1 MVTILIAEDDP
12 HVRYLLGET
21 LRAAGF
27 RTIEAADGAQALVCF
42 DEQHIDLLV
51 TDVMMPHVSGI
62 ELVRALRQAGYDL
75 PILMLTVLDTFAD
88 KEAGFVT
95 GVDDYL
101 VKPVDLD
108 EWLLRIHALLRRSK
122 IVATQ
127 ELVVKTLTLRMRD
140 ATVVT
145 PDGELALPHKEFQL
159 LYRLLSQPK
168 QIFTRQ
174 QLMDEI
180 WGYDVESDSRTVDVH
195 VKRLRD
201 KFNQYEVFTIETV
214 WGLGYK
220 GVVL

>member
-1 MVTILIAEDDP
+1 MVTVLIAEDDP
-12 HVRYLLGET
+12 HVRYLLSET

-27 RTIEAADGAQALVCF
+27 RTIETADGAQALACF

-51 TDVMMPHVSGI
+51 TDVMMPHVSGV
-62 ELVRALRQAGYDL
+62 ELVHALRQAGYDL

-145 PDGELALPHKEFQL
+145 PDGELTLPQKEFQL

>member
-21 LRAAGF
+21 LRTAGF
-27 RTIEAADGAQALVCF
+27 RTIEAADGAQALACF
-42 DEQHIDLLV
+42 DEQHIDLLI
-51 TDVMMPHVSGI
+51 TDVMMPQVSGI
-62 ELVRALRQAGYDL
+62 ELVHALRQAGYDL

-145 PDGELALPHKEFQL
+145 PDGELTLPQKEFQL